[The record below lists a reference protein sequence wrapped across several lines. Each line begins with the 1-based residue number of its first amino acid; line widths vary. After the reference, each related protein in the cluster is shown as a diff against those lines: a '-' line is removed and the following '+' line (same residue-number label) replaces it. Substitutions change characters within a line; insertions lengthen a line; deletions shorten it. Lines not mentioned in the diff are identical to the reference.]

1 MKTLKLYIIL
11 CISSLCLFSCLDI
24 QDSYDYEP
32 ANIDN
37 NVYMNTWEFIQ
48 SRPDAFS
55 SLQTAIECSGI
66 DLSIYTQTE
75 KKYTYLLLHND
86 AFKGANGI
94 LSNYGVASI
103 EDMNKETL
111 TNILLYHV
119 IDGYYHG
126 LGTLNFD
133 PINVITLWK
142 SPNAFMTLKLNNS
155 ASIESYSRLV
165 INDMLGNSTPV
176 TAMTSNIL
184 TTNGAVHVVGQEII
198 YKP

>member
-103 EDMNKETL
+103 EDMDKETL

-119 IDGYYHG
+119 
-126 LGTLNFD
+126 
-133 PINVITLWK
+133 INVITLWK

-184 TTNGAVHVVGQEII
+184 TTNGAVHVVGQEIV